1 MEGLSEELS
10 CAPDSLVDLRTG
22 HYDCDCERPNPTVAE
37 IVDGGAWDWLD
48 GFKGW
53 CAGDEGSFS
62 ENWSFI
68 HDDEETPEGA
78 AQSYALYAVGVWM
91 GIVTNIVLELVLVCR
106 VHLLKGVPGGPS
118 PRTLKVLRWAVGCQ
132 LVILTLLTGVLSKPV
147 RNQISR
153 RITRFSTPGTGCSTI

>member
-1 MEGLSEELS
+1 M
-10 CAPDSLVDLRTG
+10 
-22 HYDCDCERPNPTVAE
+22 
-37 IVDGGAWDWLD
+37 
-48 GFKGW
+48 
-53 CAGDEGSFS
+53 
-62 ENWSFI
+62 
-68 HDDEETPEGA
+68 
-78 AQSYALYAVGVWM
+78 YAVGVWT

-153 RITRFSTPGTGCSTI
+153 RLRAASSVVSLVDFHLGTGCSTT

>member
-1 MEGLSEELS
+1 MSLFAVEGLSEE
-10 CAPDSLVDLRTG
+10 SLGFIRRTG
-22 HYDCDCERPNPTVAE
+22 AYDCDCESPNPTVAD
-37 IVDGGAWDWLD
+37 IVGGAWEWLD
-48 GFKGW
+48 GFRGW

-62 ENWSFI
+62 ENWWFI
-68 HDDEETPEGA
+68 YDDKETPEGA
-78 AQSYALYAVGVWM
+78 ALSYAFYAVGVWM

>member
-1 MEGLSEELS
+1 
-10 CAPDSLVDLRTG
+10 
-22 HYDCDCERPNPTVAE
+22 
-37 IVDGGAWDWLD
+37 
-48 GFKGW
+48 
-53 CAGDEGSFS
+53 
-62 ENWSFI
+62 
-68 HDDEETPEGA
+68 
-78 AQSYALYAVGVWM
+78 M